1 MTFGQI
7 YGALKKGRWVG
18 RSTKENERL
27 SLMDGRILKS
37 ICADGEVL
45 VYVNSDVTLTA
56 DDLLADDWVVYN

>member
-45 VYVNSDVTLTA
+45 VYVYLNSVNGRHQ
-56 DDLLADDWVVYN
+56 VVRFV

>member
-45 VYVNSDVTLTA
+45 VYVNNDVTLTA